1 MEFINLTGKD
11 VVNILRQSE
20 LGNDYYRHFARYSN
34 DNIFALYYRD
44 FMDLNYDD
52 MIYGYKHVNEDIID
66 EKIRILKWSYDNEY
80 TWEHYTMNRLFSI
93 VNRLEDVYSENIH
106 DSEIKSPII
115 TGIALYKNYPI
126 GTLIP
131 KKILD
136 YNDYLTWIENTKA
149 SFEDKETVLR
159 KARYLLKCLMEKDV
173 YPLDLYGGN
182 IKINPDNCN
191 DVRLD
196 GLDNISRVETKSYV
210 KSLKEQR
217 PYGRDLRKSVWY
229 NFNRSVDESKEI

>member
-1 MEFINLTGKD
+1 MKFINLTGD
-11 VVNILRQSE
+11 DIAYILNQSG

-34 DNIFALYYRD
+34 DNILALYYRD
-44 FMDLNYDD
+44 FMDLIYD
-52 MIYGYKHVNEDIID
+52 YGYVKEDTID
-66 EKIRILKWSYDNEY
+66 EKIKILKWAYDNEY

-93 VNRLEDVYSENIH
+93 VNRVENVYNENIH
-106 DSEIKSPII
+106 DSAIKSPII
-115 TGIALYKNYPI
+115 TGIALYKNYPV

-136 YNDYLTWIENTKA
+136 YNNYFTWVKNTNA
-149 SFEDKETVLR
+149 SLEEKEIVLK
-159 KARYLLKCLMEKDV
+159 KARYLLKCLMNNDV
-173 YPLDLYGGN
+173 YPLDLYSGN

-210 KSLKEQR
+210 KSLKKQR
-217 PYGRDLRKSVWY
+217 PYGRDLRREVWH
-229 NFNRSVDESKEI
+229 NFNKTVDEREEI